1 MNSQLKVSV
10 ERSKTPVHGPAPAK
24 KAPAPKQDGP
34 EKEAYVVL
42 IQIVDQDTK
51 KPISGA
57 KYEVLD
63 SAGKPCAQ
71 GTTDWQ
77 GGGKHDVPKSGSY
90 TVNVLEVPEE
100 KKAEAPKAPPRNR
113 KA

>member
-10 ERSKTPVHGPAPAK
+10 ERSKTPVHGPPPAK
-24 KAPAPKQDGP
+24 KAPPQKQDGP
-34 EKEAYVVL
+34 EKEGHVV
-42 IQIVDQDTK
+42 IVQIVDQDTR

-63 SAGKPCAQ
+63 PAGKKVAQ
-71 GTTDWQ
+71 GSTDWQ
-77 GGGKHDVPKSGSY
+77 GGGKHDVPKAGTY
-90 TVNVLEVPEE
+90 TVNVLEVPDE

-113 KA
+113 KT